1 MTDLTGRTLG
11 QYEIREEIGRGGM
24 ANVYRAVQT
33 SMQREVAI
41 KVLPRHFLQDET
53 FLARFNREVQVISQ
67 LEHPAI
73 LPVYD
78 FGEVDGLPY
87 IVMRYLTGGTL
98 ALLINHNPQGM
109 PFNQIS
115 QVISQVS
122 GALDF
127 AHRRGIIHRDFKPSN
142 VLLDTDGN
150 AYLADFGIAK
160 VSESTLSLTGTG
172 FIGTPGYI
180 APEMGHEGAVTPS
193 VDTYALGVTL
203 FQMLTGRMPYH
214 ADTPMG
220 TLLAH
225 VSSPIP
231 NVQTYRLDVP
241 EGMQAIVNGALAKD
255 PANRYPTS
263 GQLAEDLI
271 AVTQATRVH
280 GGESAGTQ
288 PMVTLKHDQ
297 LTGDPNRVPDYL
309 NGQATAPHST
319 PPSPFAPPV
328 PTAARVVEPGRR
340 RKGLPALAW
349 IAIILA
355 CIAAAV
361 GGVLFFFRSPSTSIL
376 ANNLRGTFDVMAG
389 NVEPAETEPPAAAVE
404 DEGECPYSGTFVAD
418 VSYPSGAI
426 VAAGEVFEKA
436 WRIENNGCQ
445 DWPGGTQLVFSHG
458 DRMNAPDF
466 AAIPATVVGGRA
478 NVSVVLT
485 APEEPGTYVGYFECV
500 SPEGTSF
507 CEIFVQVVVPR
518 PGETIIPTETP
529 TPTDTPEP
537 TAEDTKEPTMTPRPT
552 PTNTPVPVSV
562 SPTKISA
569 TVVNATYP
577 GGSVNCSE
585 AEPNRCWISA
595 SPDPLAPFSGYSV
608 QFIGPLLHPVP
619 IANQTTARYLLEYSR
634 SVSIKSVYIEVAG
647 LHEHSV
653 TVYDAAYSRLAGV
666 GPQTLGDVDY
676 STTITVNSPPGT
688 SFYIEMVDKSSK
700 WTYIG
705 KITVTAYAAN

>member
-11 QYEIREEIGRGGM
+11 QYEILEEIGRGGM
-24 ANVYRAVQT
+24 ANVYRAIQT

-98 ALLINHNPQGM
+98 ALLINRNPQGM
-109 PFNQIS
+109 PFGQIA

-142 VLLDTDGN
+142 VLMDTDGN

-180 APEMGHEGAVTPS
+180 APEMGHEGAVTSS

-203 FQMLTGRMPYH
+203 FQMLTGRMPYY

-231 NVQTYRLDVP
+231 NVLTYRPDAP
-241 EGMQAIVNGALAKD
+241 EGMQAIINGALAKD
-255 PANRYPTS
+255 PANRYPNS

-280 GGESAGTQ
+280 GGDEAGGTQ
-288 PMVTLKHDQ
+288 PMVTRKHEQ
-297 LTGDPNRVPDYL
+297 LTGDPNQVPDYL

-319 PPSPFAPPV
+319 PPSPFTPPAPTSARVAEPV
-328 PTAARVVEPGRR
+328 RVRKRRPALVWLFTVLGCIALTAA
-340 RKGLPALAW
+340 GL
-349 IAIILA
+349 
-355 CIAAAV
+355 
-361 GGVLFFFRSPSTSIL
+361 LFFFRSPSTAVL
-376 ANNLRGTFDVMAG
+376 ANNLQGTFDVLAG
-389 NVEPAETEPPAAAVE
+389 NVEPAATQTPIPTEDA
-404 DEGECPYSGTFVAD
+404 ECPYGGTFVAD
-418 VSYPSGAI
+418 VSYPSGA
-426 VAAGEVFEKA
+426 VVEPGEVFEKA

-458 DRMNAPDF
+458 DRMNSPDF
-466 AAIPATVVGGRA
+466 VAIPETVVGGRA

-500 SPEGTSF
+500 SPAGTSF

-518 PGETIIPTETP
+518 PGDTPVPTETP
-529 TPTDTPEP
+529 QPTPTTEP
-537 TAEDTKEPTMTPRPT
+537 TREPTTTPRPL
-552 PTNTPVPVSV
+552 PTNTPEPVPI
-562 SPTKISA
+562 SPARITAPI
-569 TVVNATYP
+569 VNMSYD
-577 GGSVNCSE
+577 GGTWNCSE
-585 AEPNRCWISA
+585 AEPERCWVSA
-595 SPDPLAPFSGYSV
+595 TKDPLGPFSGYSV
-608 QFIGPLLHPVP
+608 QFVGPLLHPVP
-619 IANQTTARYLLEYSR
+619 IAHQTTARYFLEYDQP
-634 SVSIKSVYIEVAG
+634 VSIKTVYIEVAG

-653 TVYDAAYSRLAGV
+653 TVYDEAWTRLGGV
-666 GPQTLGDVDY
+666 GPQTLGDVDFT
-676 STTITVNSPPGT
+676 TTIQVNSPAGT
-688 SFYIEMVDKSSK
+688 AFYIEMVDKSSK

-705 KITVTAYAAN
+705 RIDVTAYAAN

>member
-24 ANVYRAVQT
+24 ANVYLAIQT

-41 KVLPRHFLQDET
+41 KVLPQHFLQDET

-98 ALLINHNPQGM
+98 ALLISRNPQGM
-109 PFNQIS
+109 PFGQIT

-142 VLLDTDGN
+142 VLLDSDGN

-180 APEMGHEGAVTPS
+180 APEMGHEGAVTAS

-231 NVQTYRLDVP
+231 NVLTYRPDAP
-241 EGMQAIVNGALAKD
+241 EGMQAVINGALAKN
-255 PANRYPTS
+255 PASRYMSS
-263 GQLAEDLI
+263 GQMADDLI
-271 AVTQATRVH
+271 AVTSATRVH
-280 GGESAGTQ
+280 DVGDSAGTQ
-288 PMVTLKHDQ
+288 PMITLKHEQ
-297 LTGDPNRVPDYL
+297 LTGDPNQVPDYL
-309 NGQATAPHST
+309 SGEGTAPHST
-319 PPSPFAPPV
+319 PPSPFTPPV
-328 PTAARVVEPGRR
+328 PTFARAEEPERR
-340 RKGLPALAW
+340 RKGLPPLAW

-355 CIAAAV
+355 CIGLSV
-361 GGVLFFFRSPSTSIL
+361 GSVLIFFRSQSTSVL
-376 ANNLRGTFDVMAG
+376 ASNLRGTFDVLAG
-389 NVEPAETEPPAAAVE
+389 NVEPAATQTPFPTEDV
-404 DEGECPYSGTFVAD
+404 ECPYGGIFVAD
-418 VSYPSGAI
+418 VSYPSGAV
-426 VAAGEVFEKA
+426 VAPGEVFEKE

-445 DWPGGTQLVFSHG
+445 DWPGGTQMVFSHG

-500 SPEGTSF
+500 SPAGTSF
-507 CEIFVQVVVPR
+507 CEVFVQVVVPR

-529 TPTDTPEP
+529 VPTDTVEP
-537 TAEDTKEPTMTPRPT
+537 TQEATRAPTVTQRPQ
-552 PTNTPVPVSV
+552 PTITPVPVSV
-562 SPTKISA
+562 SPAKISA

-577 GGSVNCSE
+577 GGAVNCSE

-595 SPDPLAPFSGYSV
+595 SQDPLAPFSGYSV

-619 IANQTTARYLLEYSR
+619 VANQTTARYLLEYAQ
-634 SVSIKSVYIEVAG
+634 SVSIKTVYIEVAG

-653 TVYDAAYSRLAGV
+653 TVYDAAFSRLAGV

-676 STTITVNSPPGT
+676 STTITVNSPAGT
-688 SFYIEMVDKSSK
+688 SFYIEMIDKSSK